1 MTVAEKVAY
10 LKGLADGMKL
20 DENDNMTKL
29 FKATF
34 DVLDDLALSVL
45 DLEDSMDLVTEQLDT
60 VDEDLDALEEF
71 VYDDEEYDDDDD
83 LEYEVTCEACGE
95 TVFVDERALLE
106 GSIECPNCGELLEFD
121 LDECDDG
128 CDCGCMEEKE

>member
-1 MTVAEKVAY
+1 MTVSEKVAY

-20 DENDNMTKL
+20 DENDNATKL
-29 FKATF
+29 FRAVF
-34 DVLDDLALSVL
+34 DVLDDLAVSVL
-45 DLEDSMDLVTEQLDT
+45 DLEDSMELVTEQLDT

-71 VYDDEEYDDDDD
+71 VYDDGDEDEP
-83 LEYEVTCEACGE
+83 EYEVTCDSCGE
-95 TVFVDERALLE
+95 TIFVDESVLLE
-106 GSIECPNCGELLEFD
+106 GSIECPNCGELLKFD